1 MNLTAHHRV
10 NQYLHPHPVD
20 SWLDICIFDGWCNFQ
35 EEVVTLLN
43 SARKINSWLL
53 GMDIA
58 MRFSPPNRPNPFIHS
73 ISRIGSQ
80 HDGDPP
86 GVFITF
92 QRDLDKAGHGHRE
105 DHPKG
110 SQNPSPEDQ

>member
-10 NQYLHPHPVD
+10 NQCLSPHPVD
-20 SWLDICIFDGWCNFQ
+20 SWL
-35 EEVVTLLN
+35 EYAVTLLN
-43 SARKINSWLL
+43 SAHKINSWLL
-53 GMDIA
+53 RMDIT
-58 MRFSPPNRPNPFIHS
+58 MRFRPPLNRPNPFIHS

-110 SQNPSPEDQ
+110 SQNPSPEDH